1 MMARKIGAVVF
12 LCLALAT
19 AVFIFC
25 RSARDGTASSG
36 ESTKVTEAVAPIVV
50 PSYPTQSGAQQRET
64 VKQLHGKVRSFAHAL
79 EFSALG
85 FCLTAALWL
94 WPAYPLRASLSFL
107 VSFPVSALYALSDEI
122 HQRFVPGRA
131 FEWTDMGLDALGAA
145 AGCFL
150 AVALLLIMERIARL
164 HRTLRAKH
172 N

>member
-1 MMARKIGAVVF
+1 MARRVSAAVF

-85 FCLTAALWL
+85 FCLSAALWL

-107 VSFPVSALYALSDEI
+107 VAFPVSALYALSDEI

-131 FEWTDMGLDALGAA
+131 FEWADAGLDALGAA
-145 AGCFL
+145 VGCLL
-150 AVALLLIMERIARL
+150 AAALLLLSGRIARL
-164 HRTLRAKH
+164 RRTLRAKH